1 MFIFNKFN
9 QVTGTIIY
17 ENDQTLV
24 SGLISYST
32 PYRTETGCRFT
43 IVRRDNLIR
52 MTDESNRYT
61 IDQLTIQFGWDQL
74 RNLSNTG
81 IEVKVGRTRLQY
93 DGTEYRAIRVNDFGQ
108 KYNKKYLPMG
118 IVEVTFQKRVNIV
131 N

>member
-17 ENDQTLV
+17 ENSQTLV

-32 PYRTETGCRFT
+32 PYRIETGCRFT
-43 IVRRDNLIR
+43 IVKRDNLIR

-61 IDQLTIQFGWDQL
+61 IDQLTTQFGWDQL
-74 RNLSNTG
+74 RNLSATG
-81 IEVKVGRTRLQY
+81 IEIKVGRTRLQY
-93 DGTEYRAIRVNDFGQ
+93 DGTEYRAIRVNNFGQ

-118 IVEVTFQKRVNIV
+118 VIEVTFQKRVNIA